1 MVGVRVEVDAIR
13 SGRRGNRRAL
23 LLLLD
28 LLSLLLLL
36 LYLLLLL
43 LLLSVVLELELL
55 MLGTLLMVM
64 AGTVIAGQV
73 AKRGEAGVVLLG
85 SRSERRWGRIGVLLM
100 LRSVV
105 AVHQAVSVGRD
116 LVGSGVELLRC
127 KGGRLSRHRVGVGA
141 HGLRMLVLVLVLH
154 LDLLVMGLVW
164 VSAGVWL
171 LDLVGLVGVL
181 RVLRDTV
188 LRRVLDLLHSV
199 LVLALDGVLAPT
211 LAHRDWNWH
220 SRALCA
226 NSSAGTISSVRD
238 AGRARGALARPLW
251 LGVGFHWRGTD
262 RQTATE
268 VSFYSN
274 TRRRKESKQDGR

>member
-13 SGRRGNRRAL
+13 STRRGNRRAL
-23 LLLLD
+23 LLLLG
-28 LLSLLLLL
+28 LLGLLL

-43 LLLSVVLELELL
+43 LLLLLGVVLELELL
-55 MLGTLLMVM
+55 MLGTLLMVLLM

-73 AKRGEAGVVLLG
+73 AERGEAGVVRLG
-85 SRSERRWGRIGVLLM
+85 GRSERRRGRIGVLLV

-164 VSAGVWL
+164 VSTGVWL

-226 NSSAGTISSVRD
+226 SSSAGTISGVRD

-251 LGVGFHWRGTD
+251 LGVGFHW
-262 RQTATE
+262 
-268 VSFYSN
+268 
-274 TRRRKESKQDGR
+274 

>member
-13 SGRRGNRRAL
+13 STRWGNRRAL
-23 LLLLD
+23 LLLL
-28 LLSLLLLL
+28 LLSLLGLLL

-43 LLLSVVLELELL
+43 LLLGVVLELELL
-55 MLGTLLMVM
+55 MLGTLLMVLLM
-64 AGTVIAGQV
+64 AGTVIAGQ
-73 AKRGEAGVVLLG
+73 AAERGKAGVVGLG
-85 SRSERRWGRIGVLLM
+85 SGSQRRRGRIGVLLV
-100 LRSVV
+100 LRRSVV

-127 KGGRLSRHRVGVGA
+127 KGGRLSRHRVRVGA
-141 HGLRMLVLVLVLH
+141 HGLRMLVLVVVLH
-154 LDLLVMGLVW
+154 LDLLVMGLMW
-164 VSAGVWL
+164 VSTGVWL

-220 SRALCA
+220 TRALCA
-226 NSSAGTISSVRD
+226 SSSAGTISGVRD

-251 LGVGFHWRGTD
+251 LGVGFHW
-262 RQTATE
+262 
-268 VSFYSN
+268 
-274 TRRRKESKQDGR
+274 